1 MNMEKD
7 TILIL
12 KDFESIYTSL
22 YDLFNQNFV
31 KVKGKKY
38 ARIALGSKTNSFS
51 EVNNNFRC
59 IIVVDEDK
67 IPEQEIPFLN
77 RFEKQ
82 SLSFEYLM
90 DKNQKSISLSLYKK
104 CQNMIIYDEEKIKLI
119 NYNINN
125 LLINCDEEEING
137 IVLMEKHNLSIN
149 NYDYETIENELV
161 SKISMTL
168 PQYIILI
175 I

>member
-1 MNMEKD
+1 MFIDDIQKEEYSTKILSKIKMNMEKD

-12 KDFESIYTSL
+12 KDLESVYTSL

-59 IIVVDEDK
+59 IVIVDEDK
-67 IPEQEIPFLN
+67 LNEQEIPFLN

-90 DKNQKSISLSLYKK
+90 TKEQILQAKTIYEK
-104 CQNMIIYDEEKIKLI
+104 CQNMI
-119 NYNINN
+119 
-125 LLINCDEEEING
+125 
-137 IVLMEKHNLSIN
+137 
-149 NYDYETIENELV
+149 
-161 SKISMTL
+161 
-168 PQYIILI
+168 
-175 I
+175 